1 MAEKPAM
8 KKTAA
13 AKKAK
18 RSRRIKTSIPKP
30 IRNRP
35 VNKEPR
41 AMLLPASRNGSLW
54 KKNRNIFVFQKK
66 RASF

>member
-18 RSRRIKTSIPKP
+18 RSRRIKTSIPNP

-41 AMLLPASRNGSLW
+41 AMLLPASRNGSL
-54 KKNRNIFVFQKK
+54 
-66 RASF
+66 